1 MGLRDETGHEKVD
14 KRCDKKIKVVDAST
28 PLPEAPLAK
37 KYLSF
42 RRGSMSVPLRTR
54 DAKRLVVYLVFA
66 GFTLIFPKNANM
78 RAVMGRSPKYP
89 SKPL

>member
-28 PLPEAPLAK
+28 
-37 KYLSF
+37 
-42 RRGSMSVPLRTR
+42 LRTR

-66 GFTLIFPKNANM
+66 GFWLIFPRNANM

>member
-28 PLPEAPLAK
+28 
-37 KYLSF
+37 
-42 RRGSMSVPLRTR
+42 PLRTR

>member
-28 PLPEAPLAK
+28 
-37 KYLSF
+37 
-42 RRGSMSVPLRTR
+42 LRTR

-66 GFTLIFPKNANM
+66 GFTLIFPRNANM

>member
-1 MGLRDETGHEKVD
+1 MGLRDESGHEKVD
-14 KRCDKKIKVVDAST
+14 KRCDKKIKVVDAYT
-28 PLPEAPLAK
+28 
-37 KYLSF
+37 
-42 RRGSMSVPLRTR
+42 PLRTR

>member
-14 KRCDKKIKVVDAST
+14 KRCDKKIKVVDTST
-28 PLPEAPLAK
+28 
-37 KYLSF
+37 
-42 RRGSMSVPLRTR
+42 LRTR

-66 GFTLIFPKNANM
+66 GFTAIFPRNANM